1 MLRRWDRGR
10 RDPPKEA
17 PGHGAG
23 GWTKAARHRW
33 RLRESS
39 SSGSGP
45 RVCKW
50 IREIIK
56 QYSLVSQTGDWGN
69 QILEEMDL
77 DKGWLTLRLCKGKHL
92 QLHGEPNRK

>member
-45 RVCKW
+45 RVCKRFALVTTGNW
-50 IREIIK
+50 KLLKEKHMK
-56 QYSLVSQTGDWGN
+56 QNTYQY
-69 QILEEMDL
+69 
-77 DKGWLTLRLCKGKHL
+77 R
-92 QLHGEPNRK
+92 

>member
-45 RVCKW
+45 RVWYGGPAPWLVTFDLLSVVLAPVVAGCSLCW
-50 IREIIK
+50 CGFRE
-56 QYSLVSQTGDWGN
+56 QL
-69 QILEEMDL
+69 LL
-77 DKGWLTLRLCKGKHL
+77 DNNTVTHL
-92 QLHGEPNRK
+92 NF